1 LRLYLSNRSASVGAT
16 SLSGINLMKNQPF
29 QILTYNI
36 HKGFNVGNRRFV
48 LPAIRRALREI
59 NADLMCL
66 QEVQGQH
73 LTHEIKIWN
82 WPDHPQTEFIA
93 QQTWSYHAYGKN
105 AVYSQGNHGNALLSK
120 FPLESWEN
128 INVSPYPWASRSLLH
143 AVIPINGTG
152 QQLHIICL
160 HLGLLGTERRR
171 QVETLCQRIESH
183 VPDNQPLIVAGDFND
198 WRGSIAR
205 QFYQHLHLKEVFQTL
220 HGTHARTFPCWMPLL
235 PMDRIYYRGLH
246 ALQCERLKSPLWQ
259 SLSDHAPLLA
269 TFQL

>member
-1 LRLYLSNRSASVGAT
+1 MNH
-16 SLSGINLMKNQPF
+16 QPF

-48 LPAIRRALREI
+48 LPAIRKALTDV
-59 NADLMCL
+59 NADVMCL
-66 QEVQGQH
+66 QEIQGQH
-73 LTHEIKIWN
+73 LKHEAMIWN
-82 WPDHPQTEFIA
+82 WPPHPQTEFIA
-93 QQTWSYHAYGKN
+93 HPTWSHHAYGKN
-105 AVYSQGNHGNALLSK
+105 AIYNQGNHGNAILSK

-143 AVIPINGTG
+143 AVIQIAKNETAV
-152 QQLHIICL
+152 HVICL

-183 VPDNQPLIVAGDFND
+183 VPDNAPLIIAGDFND
-198 WRGSIAR
+198 WQGNIAK
-205 QFYQHLHLKEVFQTL
+205 QFSQHLHLKEVFQTL
-220 HGTHARTFPCWMPLL
+220 HGRHARTFPVWLPVL
-235 PMDRIYYRGLH
+235 PMDRIYYRGLE
-246 ALQCERLKSPLWQ
+246 AINCERLKSPLWQ